1 MTFTSDVLHAGTED
15 TWVYS
20 IFRAA
25 TKDCLYALTQQA
37 NARSNLDESL
47 KKFADVILLSLLF
60 LANAPILYLW
70 KHQKTK
76 DFHVY
81 SGGIVRNLC
90 QKWVDSEHIQS
101 VWCNVFICNF
111 GQMFPY
117 LEGPLEIM
125 FGLLTLR
132 LTFFTFV
139 KTKMSVVRGISIN
152 PLKRKQYFVQ

>member
-47 KKFADVILLSLLF
+47 KKLADVILLSLLF

-90 QKWVDSEHIQS
+90 QKWVNSEHIQS
-101 VWCNVFICNF
+101 VDV
-111 GQMFPY
+111 MFLY
-117 LEGPLEIM
+117 V
-125 FGLLTLR
+125 TLDR
-132 LTFFTFV
+132 CFPTWKV
-139 KTKMSVVRGISIN
+139 PWK
-152 PLKRKQYFVQ
+152 